1 MSRTTRLSSRAGAR
15 GVTLIELMIA
25 MVLGLLIVAAVSAVY
40 LSSKQTFRA
49 NDNLARVQENVRT
62 AFDTLTHDIRESAF
76 YGCAGQDTVKNQTF
90 INALNNNTRLL
101 FDFKYPVYGYEA
113 ISTSA
118 WNATPDSDIVSP
130 LTGRDI
136 LVVRTI
142 AEGGG
147 PIVEQDKAKLTL
159 SVSENSGIVVGDLLL
174 ANNCQTVAVFQA
186 TAVATNAKLD
196 VVSAGLGAQTPGNLL
211 NNFLKSTPFKDG
223 ELRRI
228 VTRVY
233 YIADNAAGLPS
244 LFVLPSNGA
253 AQEIAEG
260 VEDMQVSYGV
270 DTDGNYSADSYL
282 AANAV
287 DALGDGWTRVVSV
300 SVTLTYISPEDH
312 IATTSQ
318 SNAMGTGK
326 DSRMRRQIS
335 TIITLRNRAG

>member
-1 MSRTTRLSSRAGAR
+1 MSRPARFSSRTGAR

-40 LSSKQTFRA
+40 LSSRQTFRA

-62 AFDTLTHDIRESAF
+62 AFDALTHDIREAAF
-76 YGCAGQDTVKNQTF
+76 FGCAGQDPLKTGKF
-90 INALNNNTRLL
+90 LNALNNNTRLL
-101 FDFKYPVYGYEA
+101 FDFQYPVYGYEA

-118 WNATPDSDIVSP
+118 WNETPDSDIVSP

-136 LVVRTI
+136 LVVRTVI
-142 AEGGG
+142 EGGG
-147 PIVEQDKAKLTL
+147 PIVERDKVNLKL
-159 SVSENSGIVVGDLLL
+159 SVSENSGIIAGDILL
-174 ANNCQTVAVFQA
+174 ANTCEHAFVFQA
-186 TAVATNAKLD
+186 TSVATNAKLD
-196 VVSAGLGAQTPGNLL
+196 IISAAVGVQTPGNST
-211 NNFLKSTPFKDG
+211 NSFLKIPPLQDG

-244 LFVLPSNGA
+244 LFLLPSNGA

-260 VEDMQVSYGV
+260 VEDMQISYGI
-270 DTDGNYSADSYL
+270 DTDGNYGADSYV
-282 AANAV
+282 AANAI
-287 DALGDGWTRVVSV
+287 DKLDKGWNKVVSV
-300 SVTLTYISPEDH
+300 SITLTYISPEDH
-312 IATTSQ
+312 ITTTSQ

-335 TIITLRNRAG
+335 NIIALRNRAG